1 MFCSIGSSPLGL
13 LSTLAR
19 QCDNNVSYSQGYM
32 PNLKLDK
39 DDILAIQVINMPFI
53 SLVKN

>member
-19 QCDNNVSYSQGYM
+19 QCDNVSYSQGYM

-53 SLVKN
+53 SSVKN